1 MPDKPLLLVHQW
13 CRERSY
19 IWGMRIG
26 MILDAPFPTDYRV
39 EKEARTLA
47 NAGHQVVLFCLNT
60 GREKE
65 EEEYKGFR
73 IARYPTNVLE
83 YKLSAL
89 AYTVPFYHWMM
100 AQKLRGFITTHQP
113 DVLHVHDMVIARA
126 AFDVARME
134 MIPVVLDLHE
144 NRPEIMKEYRH
155 VNRFPGKVLI
165 NLRKWQ
171 REQDRLIGEAHK
183 VVVVTASAKA
193 DIVKSVKKPS
203 SDIIVLPNTPSKEF
217 LEIPIDQALSDR
229 MKGTFNLLY
238 VGDTSERRGTADLI
252 KAVAELKGSIPEIRL
267 WMVGK
272 SSFDQELNALATKLG
287 VEGVVHFEG
296 WQPER
301 LFPSYI
307 HGAAICLSPLKRN
320 QHHDTTY
327 ANKLFQY
334 MAYSRPL
341 ILSDCTAQ
349 AELVRTEDCGL
360 VFTAGDV
367 NDLAAAVMKLY
378 READVREKLGKNAK
392 DALVNRWLWESTSRE
407 LLELYRTF

>member
-1 MPDKPLLLVHQW
+1 MN
-13 CRERSY
+13 
-19 IWGMRIG
+19 IG

-39 EKEARTLA
+39 EKEAKTLA
-47 NAGHQVVLFCLNT
+47 EAGHKVVLFCLNK
-60 GREKE
+60 GREQAE
-65 EEEYKGFR
+65 EYYKGFR

-100 AQKLRGFITTHQP
+100 ERKLNDFISRYKP
-113 DVLHVHDMVIARA
+113 DIVHVHDMVIGRA
-126 AFDVARME
+126 ALNVARKRNL
-134 MIPVVLDLHE
+134 PVVLDLHE
-144 NRPEIMKEYRH
+144 NRPEIMKKYRH
-155 VNRFPGKVLI
+155 VNRFPGNVLI
-165 NLRKWQ
+165 NLSTWRK
-171 REQDRLIGEAHK
+171 EQDKLIEEASK
-183 VVVVTASAKA
+183 VVVVTPSAKA
-193 DIVKSVKKPS
+193 DILMSTTKSQ

-217 LEIPIDQALSDR
+217 LEIPVDQALSDR

-341 ILSDCTAQ
+341 IVSDCTAQ

-378 READVREKLGKNAK
+378 READVREKLGENAK